1 MKIDLHC
8 HTLKAKK
15 GDGETRNIDAKQF
28 RTIMNDNNV
37 KIAAI
42 TNHNVFDACQ
52 YDEFVQEC
60 GNNPQIWPGIELD
73 VIGYS
78 SDKNNKRK
86 TGHVIIISNP
96 KYVDEFNKEIERI
109 TKGFTP
115 DDFAISISDLLELFS
130 KLTDAI
136 ILPHYFKPKALDQDA
151 IEEIKK
157 GIQDKYRFFYEPS
170 NYRSLGILTN
180 HDCPSLVGSDVKD
193 WNDYSS
199 YMISNIKLDVDSFE
213 QFLLLAKK
221 DNNVVNTLLNK
232 KTGIEI
238 DISHKSSSK
247 NKVNDTKKE
256 FVRFYDDINIIF
268 GTKGTG
274 KSDVA
279 SRVYDYYK
287 SKNIDVSYYTPNN
300 NEDEIN
306 SKLKVTA
313 EERKLDLIGE
323 DNCESEFIEI
333 RGWKEAS
340 IVQLKDFI
348 DYQNSKDINTNK
360 NKMKIL
366 DSKIY
371 QNLNKDKIDEENSTV
386 NKIKEVENTL
396 NSIEL
401 LKYIN
406 EQEKEVLQNII
417 IELRK
422 ATIKEREKQWIDYES
437 KKSSNKSIEI
447 LKVSIERNTET
458 KTKPSKTGLFEF
470 CDKRYSLIMA
480 ISKIINGFKYS
491 FTTLPTFVGELEENK
506 SLYLL
511 TKYRML
517 SSNSKTVEFS
527 NKITFLKEAKKSIES
542 VYNHCLELNVSEYV
556 GKMNELLTEYNFTSL
571 DDFLG
576 VIKVFSLNNGDK
588 ASEYK
593 PSTGEATMIILQ
605 EKLNLNRNVFILDEP
620 EKSLGNTYVNEVIVP
635 KLIDL
640 AKMRKTVIV
649 VTHNANIAVR
659 TFPYTSILK
668 VYNNGIYK
676 TYVGNPFVDKLI
688 STSNPCDTL
697 NWKEESLRVLEGG
710 ESAFEERG
718 EIYGKKDN

>member
-1 MKIDLHC
+1 MPL
-8 HTLKAKK
+8 
-15 GDGETRNIDAKQF
+15 RNIQ
-28 RTIMNDNNV
+28 
-37 KIAAI
+37 
-42 TNHNVFDACQ
+42 
-52 YDEFVQEC
+52 
-60 GNNPQIWPGIELD
+60 
-73 VIGYS
+73 
-78 SDKNNKRK
+78 
-86 TGHVIIISNP
+86 
-96 KYVDEFNKEIERI
+96 
-109 TKGFTP
+109 
-115 DDFAISISDLLELFS
+115 
-130 KLTDAI
+130 
-136 ILPHYFKPKALDQDA
+136 
-151 IEEIKK
+151 
-157 GIQDKYRFFYEPS
+157 
-170 NYRSLGILTN
+170 
-180 HDCPSLVGSDVKD
+180 
-193 WNDYSS
+193 
-199 YMISNIKLDVDSFE
+199 FE

-232 KTGIEI
+232 KTGTEI

-279 SRVYDYYK
+279 NRVFDYYK

-313 EERKLDLIGE
+313 DERKLDLIDE
-323 DNCESEFIEI
+323 DNCESEFKEI
-333 RGWKEAS
+333 RKWKEAS

-348 DYQNSKDINTNK
+348 DYQNSKDVNTNK
-360 NKMKIL
+360 KKLKIL

-371 QNLNKDKIDEENSTV
+371 QNLNKDKINEENSTV
-386 NKIKEVENTL
+386 NKIKKVENTL

-422 ATIKEREKQWIDYES
+422 AIIKEREKQWIDYES
-437 KKSSNKSIEI
+437 KKYSNKSIET
-447 LKVSIERNTET
+447 LKVSIEENTET

-470 CDKRYSLIMA
+470 CDKRYTLILS

-491 FTTLPTFVGELEENK
+491 FNSLPTFVGELEENK

-517 SSNSKTVEFS
+517 CSDSKTVEFS
-527 NKITFLKEAKKSIES
+527 NKITFLKEAKRSIES
-542 VYNHCLELNVSEYV
+542 VYNHCLELNVSKYV

-588 ASEYK
+588 VSEYK

-605 EKLNLNRNVFILDEP
+605 EKLNLNRNVYILDEP

-640 AKMRKTVIV
+640 AKIRKTVIV

-718 EIYGKKDN
+718 EIYGKKDH